1 MCIFKLVYG
10 VGLRSLRKLF
20 MTINPSWSNQPCDA
34 AAFDKWKMKLSKDEE
49 ISFNKGDI
57 YEWDFSLMTTA
68 LLYSKSCALEM
79 NKRPDLARALKDLKS
94 DRNKL
99 LGHPST
105 ERMSD
110 ADFNTF
116 WPQLSKN
123 FEILGAEPD
132 EITEIML
139 QSGREKLKFKVLVNV
154 PPSLYPSCRIKR
166 PGCFTKIE

>member
-57 YEWDFSLMTTA
+57 NEWDFSLMTTA

-94 DRNKL
+94 DRNRL

-116 WPQLSKN
+116 WSQLSKN

-132 EITEIML
+132 EIAVMML
-139 QSGREKLKFKVLVNV
+139 QSGREKLKFKFLVND
-154 PPSLYPSCRIKR
+154 PPSLSILQD
-166 PGCFTKIE
+166 

>member
-20 MTINPSWSNQPCDA
+20 ITINPSWSNQPSDA

-49 ISFNKGDI
+49 NSFNNGDVNK
-57 YEWDFSLMTTA
+57 WDFSLMTTV

-79 NKRPDLARALKDLKS
+79 NKSPNLARALQDLKIT
-94 DRNKL
+94 RNKL

-110 ADFNTF
+110 ADFDTF

-123 FEILGAEPD
+123 FEIIGAEAGD
-132 EITEIML
+132 IAEIML
-139 QSGREKLKFKVLVNV
+139 Q
-154 PPSLYPSCRIKR
+154 
-166 PGCFTKIE
+166 PGTYCN